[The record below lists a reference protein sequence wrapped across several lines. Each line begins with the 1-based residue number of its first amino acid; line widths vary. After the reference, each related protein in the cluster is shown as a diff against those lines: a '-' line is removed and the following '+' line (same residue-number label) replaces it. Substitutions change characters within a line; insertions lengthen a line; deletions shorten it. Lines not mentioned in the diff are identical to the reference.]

1 MNQVKKE
8 LLLRAV
14 YSENGVDMRMDIKK
28 TGLSP
33 QEALGI
39 MEMAKERMMDELKE
53 KMIVSKKQV
62 NDNGKTES

>member
-1 MNQVKKE
+1 MNPVKKE

-14 YSENGVDMRMDIKK
+14 YSENGINMRMDIKK